1 MKDLNIE
8 IENCYSV
15 KINGKPTYR
24 FIQTCCA
31 CPEQYEVVDY
41 ENSDN
46 ELAYV
51 RYRYGSLRVDIP
63 NGDTIY
69 AKSIGGEY
77 SGCFED
83 EEREYYL
90 QVISNEVYNYYH
102 PTREELIEN
111 INKLEQN
118 LFYLDMK
125 DTWHTRDY
133 EEDTKL
139 RNELSELK
147 RQLQKL
153 ENESEEN

>member
-8 IENCYSV
+8 IENCYSI

-31 CPEQYEVVDY
+31 CPEQYVVVDY

-46 ELAYV
+46 QLAYV

-69 AKSIGGEY
+69 AKSIGGAY

-102 PTREELIEN
+102 PTRDELIAN

-125 DTWHTRDY
+125 DMWDSSDRTEWETMNK
-133 EEDTKL
+133 KL
-139 RNELSELK
+139 KEFRNLLK
-147 RQLQKL
+147 
-153 ENESEEN
+153 ECDE